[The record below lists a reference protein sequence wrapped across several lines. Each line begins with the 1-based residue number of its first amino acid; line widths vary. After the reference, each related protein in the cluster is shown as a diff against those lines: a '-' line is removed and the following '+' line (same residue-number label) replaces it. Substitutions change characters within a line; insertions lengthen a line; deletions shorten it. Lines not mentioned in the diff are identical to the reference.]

1 MRAPRDPFREGPAA
15 ASARRRRSLAIALL
29 CVLFAAL
36 IFSVTAVRLLQNTND
51 QPAPTATNGGG
62 AVR

>member
-1 MRAPRDPFREGPAA
+1 MRASRDPFREGPAA

-29 CVLFAAL
+29 CVLFAGL
-36 IFSVTAVRLLQNTND
+36 IFSVTAVRLLQNTGD
-51 QPAPTATNGGG
+51 QRGPMPANGGG

>member
-1 MRAPRDPFREGPAA
+1 MNVRSDPFREGAVA
-15 ASARRRRSLAIALL
+15 ASARRRRSLAIALM

-36 IFSVTAVRLLQNTND
+36 IFSVTAVQLLKNTRD
-51 QPAPTATNGGG
+51 QRAPVPANGGG

>member
-1 MRAPRDPFREGPAA
+1 MRTPRDPFREGPAA

-36 IFSVTAVRLLQNTND
+36 IFSVTAVRLLQNTGGENAPM
-51 QPAPTATNGGG
+51 PANGGG